1 LVNLLITSRDRTPW
15 SEAAPRT
22 RTSPAAA
29 QLGTRAVEK
38 EERQAAQMCPWYIL
52 REPLGAQESRV
63 FTEDRRIV

>member
-1 LVNLLITSRDRTPW
+1 MAERRGLRLR
-15 SEAAPRT
+15 RT

-29 QLGTRAVEK
+29 QLGTRALEK

-52 REPLGAQESRV
+52 HEPLGAQESRV